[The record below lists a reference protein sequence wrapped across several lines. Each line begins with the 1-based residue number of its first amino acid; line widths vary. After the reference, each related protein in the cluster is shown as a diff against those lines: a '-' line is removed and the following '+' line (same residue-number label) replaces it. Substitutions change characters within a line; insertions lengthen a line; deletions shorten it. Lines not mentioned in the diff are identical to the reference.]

1 MQVLSRPRTT
11 FNSISTEPSKLHKR
25 IYIALAVV
33 LFLVAVMVSQLL
45 FGDNSI
51 PRQRQVA
58 NQIIVYQKQID
69 SLEQIIDNHKMEI
82 ERLKHDSLYK
92 EKILRTRYGMS
103 RKGEKVFQQVK

>member
-1 MQVLSRPRTT
+1 M
-11 FNSISTEPSKLHKR
+11 HKR
-25 IYIALAVV
+25 IYIVLAVV

>member
-1 MQVLSRPRTT
+1 M
-11 FNSISTEPSKLHKR
+11 HKR

>member
-1 MQVLSRPRTT
+1 M
-11 FNSISTEPSKLHKR
+11 HKR

-58 NQIIVYQKQID
+58 NQIVIYQKQID
-69 SLEQIIDNHKMEI
+69 SLEQVIDNHKLEI

-92 EKILRTRYGMS
+92 EQILRTRYGMS

>member
-1 MQVLSRPRTT
+1 M
-11 FNSISTEPSKLHKR
+11 HKR

-33 LFLVAVMVSQLL
+33 LFLMIVMGSQLL
-45 FGDNSI
+45 FGDNSL
-51 PRQRQVA
+51 PRQKQIA
-58 NQIIVYQKQID
+58 NQIVIYQKQID
-69 SLEQIIDNHKMEI
+69 SLEQVIDNHKLEI